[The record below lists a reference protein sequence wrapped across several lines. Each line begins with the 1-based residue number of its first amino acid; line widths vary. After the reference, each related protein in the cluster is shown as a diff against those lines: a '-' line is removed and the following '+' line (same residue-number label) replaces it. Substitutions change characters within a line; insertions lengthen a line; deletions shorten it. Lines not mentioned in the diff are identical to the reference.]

1 MDKYIL
7 TNIILIIIIIVIG
20 AILIG
25 YNRLVQK
32 RNVVKRAKAQI
43 DVVLNKRF
51 DLIPNIVNCVK
62 GYAKYESD
70 TLEDVVKARNTY
82 KNGNH
87 SLKDANEVNN
97 KLNQVIALAEAYPDL
112 KANTEFNNL
121 QQELSNIE
129 DEIANYRKAFNNA
142 VTSYNTMIESVPTNI
157 IAGLFN
163 FKQMELFRL
172 EEDKKS
178 DVKIEL

>member
-1 MDKYIL
+1 MNTYIFI
-7 TNIILIIIIIVIG
+7 NIILIMIIIVVSS
-20 AILIG
+20 ILIG

-32 RNVVKRAKAQI
+32 KNIVKTAEAQI
-43 DVVLNKRF
+43 DVILTKRF

-70 TLEDVVKARNTY
+70 TLEDVIKARNDY
-82 KNGNH
+82 KSGNH
-87 SLKDANEVNN
+87 SLKDASVVNK
-97 KLNQVIALAEAYPDL
+97 KLNNLIALAESYPDL

-121 QQELSNIE
+121 QNQLSNIE
-129 DEIANYRKAFNNA
+129 DEIANYRKSYNNA

-163 FKQMELFRL
+163 FKEMELFRL
-172 EEDKKS
+172 EDDKK
-178 DVKIEL
+178 KQC